1 MFHWWFSF
9 WGSSMVLLT
18 AAQNSFLS
26 YSGSPTSVVMCV
38 CMCTQSCLTLHN
50 PIDCSLSSSCVYGIL
65 QARILERV
73 VMSCSRGS
81 SWLMDQTCIS
91 CVSFIGRQILY
102 HWATSEA
109 LLWNFRRLI
118 FSFFF
123 FLFFFFIFTVWI
135 LSLVLSL
142 SPLSLSIY
150 IYFFPLFYFLYSPS
164 YAWLP

>member
-1 MFHWWFSF
+1 MASDMQLGAFGLPWRPGLGLKLDCVGFAPEDVPLMILL

-26 YSGSPTSVVMCV
+26 YPGSPTSVVMCV
-38 CMCTQSCLTLHN
+38 CMCIQSCLTLHN
-50 PIDCSLSSSCVYGIL
+50 PIDCSLSSSSVYGIL

-81 SWLMDQTCIS
+81 SWLRDQTWIS

-123 FLFFFFIFTVWI
+123 YYFSFLF
-135 LSLVLSL
+135 SL
-142 SPLSLSIY
+142 SG
-150 IYFFPLFYFLYSPS
+150 FFH
-164 YAWLP
+164 